1 MKNFKKDSSGN
12 STAFFFKNE
21 IPIINKKLL
30 SDFVSYSKIKK
41 DNIRLCLH
49 SAKKDNLHS
58 MLVLLYKR
66 NNIDTPHKHLKKSE
80 VYQIILGKIK
90 ITLFLKK
97 SKKYIVLDK
106 NKPIIKI
113 PNNIFH
119 LVQSISNISIFHET
133 RTGPFEIGDTK
144 FSKNKM

>member
-12 STAFFFKNE
+12 TTAFFFKDK

-30 SDFVSYSKIKK
+30 SNFVSYSKIKK
-41 DNIRLCLH
+41 DNIRICLH
-49 SAKKDNLHS
+49 SAKKDKLHS
-58 MLVLLYKR
+58 MLVLLHKR
-66 NNIDTPHKHLKKSE
+66 NNSDNPHKHLKKTE
-80 VYQIILGKIK
+80 VYQILLGKIK
-90 ITLFLKK
+90 IILFLKK
-97 SKKYIVLDK
+97 SKKYIILDK

-133 RTGPFEIGDTK
+133 RVGPFEIGDTK
-144 FSKNKM
+144 FFKD

>member
-1 MKNFKKDSSGN
+1 MKNFKKDISGN
-12 STAFFFKNE
+12 TTAFFFKDE

-30 SDFVSYSKIKK
+30 SNFVSYSNIKK
-41 DNIRLCLH
+41 NNIRLCLH
-49 SAKKDNLHS
+49 SSKRNNLHS
-58 MLVLLYKR
+58 MLVLLYKK
-66 NNIDTPHKHLKKSE
+66 NNIDVPHKHLKKSE

-97 SKKYIVLDK
+97 SKKYIILDK
-106 NKPIIKI
+106 NNPIIKI

-133 RTGPFEIGDTK
+133 RTGPFEIDDTK
-144 FSKNKM
+144 FFKNKI